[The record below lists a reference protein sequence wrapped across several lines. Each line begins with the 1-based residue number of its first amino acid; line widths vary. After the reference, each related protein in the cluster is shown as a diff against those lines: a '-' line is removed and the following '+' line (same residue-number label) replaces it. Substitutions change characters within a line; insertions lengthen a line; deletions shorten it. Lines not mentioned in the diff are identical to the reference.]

1 MQAEGWRQE
10 QTEKI
15 HIALENKNFDW
26 KQLEVKEFIRLAEEG
41 YHLDQLAAFFKR
53 EMVEVFV
60 SDLDLVDRRKIV
72 TKLKVV
78 YTE

>member
-10 QTEKI
+10 RTEKI
-15 HIALENKNFDW
+15 HISLENKNLDW
-26 KQLEVKEFIRLAEEG
+26 KHSEVQEFIRLAEEA
-41 YHLDQLAAFFKR
+41 YHLDQIAAFFKR
-53 EMVEVFV
+53 DMLEVFILY
-60 SDLDLVDRRKIV
+60 LDLVDRRKIE